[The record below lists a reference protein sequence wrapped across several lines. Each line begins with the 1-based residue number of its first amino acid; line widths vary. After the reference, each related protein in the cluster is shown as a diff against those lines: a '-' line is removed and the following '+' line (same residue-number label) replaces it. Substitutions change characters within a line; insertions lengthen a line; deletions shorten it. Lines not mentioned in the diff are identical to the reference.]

1 MLGLMF
7 LFFWLSFFV
16 NWRNQNHTWDK
27 VQALDLQTYIVGE
40 THILMSNK
48 ILGLHSSYISCLAT
62 RKKTITLVSP
72 LNVCNI
78 TFTSLL
84 IKQMHNWNPMSQCL
98 SQCRCPVTL
107 QKSCRIWLPW
117 LSSFTR
123 RTAMRYHD
131 CCRTSFDTNQSLH
144 LEKRKRFVFLF
155 VFLRNVS
162 RRGIVF
168 FFLCWWSWSWCFAA
182 VALLDWEF
190 ICHDL
195 VGMLPHGDKAYL
207 ESLFYPGRCCRGNIW
222 VWSLWGWPQGIR
234 LPIPIRVS
242 TDTMI
247 MILSLIFYEQ
257 HPSIIRKVDCLL
269 ANWHSNV
276 T

>member
-144 LEKRKRFVFLF
+144 LEKRKRFVFFVCVSSKRFKERHCFFLF
-155 VFLRNVS
+155 VLVVMVLVFCCCGAVGLRIHLPWPRRDVAPRWQSILGIPFLSWSLLPGEHLSMESMGLTSGDQIAYTYTGQHRHNDHDPEPNFLRTTPKYYKK
-162 RRGIVF
+162 
-168 FFLCWWSWSWCFAA
+168 SW
-182 VALLDWEF
+182 
-190 ICHDL
+190 
-195 VGMLPHGDKAYL
+195 LPSGKL
-207 ESLFYPGRCCRGNIW
+207 
-222 VWSLWGWPQGIR
+222 
-234 LPIPIRVS
+234 
-242 TDTMI
+242 T
-247 MILSLIFYEQ
+247 
-257 HPSIIRKVDCLL
+257 
-269 ANWHSNV
+269 
-276 T
+276 